1 MELLER
7 RKSFGKWLRSCRKQA
22 RMTQSDLAKIL
33 GYDSSQ
39 LISNIERG
47 VSLLPSKRIPEFA
60 KAIGCSMLEMEVRY
74 FQCSARNT
82 SESRMPDLLLK
93 YLPLIE
99 VLEFGRGTSEEIT
112 AAILRARALGAK
124 TGDASESEQDSEDEN
139 GDSSNVQAGDVNSAD
154 TPAVAAAAVQSSAK
168 MSCAKQD

>member
-1 MELLER
+1 MSLVNR
-7 RKSFGKWLRSCRKQA
+7 RKEFGLWLRSCRKQA
-22 RMTQSDLAKIL
+22 RITQSELAKTL

-47 VSLLPSKRIPEFA
+47 VSLLPSKRIPDFA
-60 KAIGCSMLEMEVRY
+60 RALGGSLLEMEVRY

-99 VLEFGRGTSEEIT
+99 LMEYGSATHTELLKTIDAIKNGTAQKSQADGTS
-112 AAILRARALGAK
+112 
-124 TGDASESEQDSEDEN
+124 SEDE
-139 GDSSNVQAGDVNSAD
+139 DSDASDAPRGEDTAANS
-154 TPAVAAAAVQSSAK
+154 PS
-168 MSCAKQD
+168 

>member
-1 MELLER
+1 MNLLER
-7 RKSFGKWLRSCRKQA
+7 RRVFGQWLRDCRGNAHITQA
-22 RMTQSDLAKIL
+22 ELAEAL

-47 VSLLPSKRIPEFA
+47 VSLLPSKRLPEFA
-60 KAIGCSMLEMEVRY
+60 RVLGCSMLEMEVRY

-99 VLEFGRGTSEEIT
+99 VIEFGNGSETQVAVALKKVRETPIPTSAPV
-112 AAILRARALGAK
+112 AAVPSG
-124 TGDASESEQDSEDEN
+124 G
-139 GDSSNVQAGDVNSAD
+139 GPSSAGDGSSLVE
-154 TPAVAAAAVQSSAK
+154 AAAPISARGFGIF
-168 MSCAKQD
+168 

>member
-1 MELLER
+1 MKMDLVDR
-7 RKSFGKWLRSCRKQA
+7 RKSFGKWLRDCRRQA
-22 RMTQSDLAKIL
+22 HITQSDLAKAL

-47 VSLLPSKRIPEFA
+47 VSLLPSKRLPDFA
-60 KAIGCSMLEMEVRY
+60 RVLGCSLLEMEVRY

-99 VLEFGRGTSEEIT
+99 VLEYGRGTDEEI
-112 AAILRARALGAK
+112 LQALHK
-124 TGDASESEQDSEDEN
+124 TRKESEQ
-139 GDSSNVQAGDVNSAD
+139 GPKGGGQTPGPASA
-154 TPAVAAAAVQSSAK
+154 AIA
-168 MSCAKQD
+168 